1 MLAFYIFLR
10 ASSSS
15 ASKVASNELRPF
27 QYYSDAMSLSVST
40 YSCYDSSLTA
50 ANCLPDSLRGRPDV
64 LVGGEMGENDD
75 GEVGDLPV
83 RLGVVLSEPEAYSA
97 RFSFV
102 VIHRPSIWYH

>member
-1 MLAFYIFLR
+1 MF
-10 ASSSS
+10 
-15 ASKVASNELRPF
+15 
-27 QYYSDAMSLSVST
+27 LSVST
-40 YSCYDSSLTA
+40 YSCYDSSLV
-50 ANCLPDSLRGRPDV
+50 ANRLPDSLRGRPDV